1 MESLCAVSNSITSC
15 CSGFIL
21 QGGSSSSEANIVLDN
36 KLLRDGLPCVLQGI
50 EHMVNTYMGVC
61 IVCLLITECLTS
73 EAMCALAYYV
83 QLLPEFSQ
91 GIYSSKV
98 IKTVSE
104 NLSKCSTCF
113 LFLKS
118 WPITRKSASYLH
130 VLASNDLIFF
140 LLFHSAGWEPLI
152 FLHLFLWQQIIGSQK
167 EGLLLFILNNPGF
180 SNFFCI
186 HCENEGLLFNPWY
199 HFLSLKSEKWNPV
212 WKRWKG
218 LEYLVSDISEFSN
231 SLWHWFFFC
240 FIANYS

>member
-50 EHMVNTYMGVC
+50 EHMLKTYMGVC

-98 IKTVSE
+98 IRTVSE
-104 NLSKCSTCF
+104 SLSKCSTCF
-113 LFLKS
+113 LF
-118 WPITRKSASYLH
+118 
-130 VLASNDLIFF
+130 
-140 LLFHSAGWEPLI
+140 
-152 FLHLFLWQQIIGSQK
+152 
-167 EGLLLFILNNPGF
+167 
-180 SNFFCI
+180 
-186 HCENEGLLFNPWY
+186 
-199 HFLSLKSEKWNPV
+199 
-212 WKRWKG
+212 
-218 LEYLVSDISEFSN
+218 
-231 SLWHWFFFC
+231 
-240 FIANYS
+240 